1 MRNPYKAFL
10 LSLLIFCS
18 STSTTNEY
26 EIEVFESYIETDV
39 LSSIDTKLI
48 FNIEESNDQIN
59 LQVQSFPKSFE
70 QIQSYSL
77 VFDLKFRENYE
88 TDTQSL
94 CVGPVWDK
102 FGPGEVSIE
111 LKKNNNFKNSVSGV
125 INPENNGN
133 GVFLYFSDK

>member
-26 EIEVFESYIETDV
+26 EIGVFESYIETDV

-70 QIQSYSL
+70 QIQSY
-77 VFDLKFRENYE
+77 
-88 TDTQSL
+88 
-94 CVGPVWDK
+94 
-102 FGPGEVSIE
+102 
-111 LKKNNNFKNSVSGV
+111 
-125 INPENNGN
+125 
-133 GVFLYFSDK
+133 